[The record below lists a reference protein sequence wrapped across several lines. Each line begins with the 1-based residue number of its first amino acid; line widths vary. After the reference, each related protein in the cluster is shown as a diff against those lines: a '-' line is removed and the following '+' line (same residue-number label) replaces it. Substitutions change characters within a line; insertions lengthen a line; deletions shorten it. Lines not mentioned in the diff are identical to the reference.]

1 MIRISLFFNIA
12 EVSIISSKGWEL
24 VFSFLPPDSPVLEVQ
39 LHAVSSCWLCITN
52 GVVCTFLLLVQR
64 AVGGGRTFCWGT
76 DSACGW
82 SMVHEVL
89 CSANVSGCT
98 KRFALLLTQSAEVTG
113 KAAPWVLSCQ
123 KFPERVI
130 QPTYVCR

>member
-1 MIRISLFFNIA
+1 MVLFAPFCYWYREQLEA
-12 EVSIISSKGWEL
+12 GEPSAGALTQPVDGARYVK
-24 VFSFLPPDSPVLEVQ
+24 FSD
-39 LHAVSSCWLCITN
+39 
-52 GVVCTFLLLVQR
+52 
-64 AVGGGRTFCWGT
+64 
-76 DSACGW
+76 
-82 SMVHEVL
+82 
-89 CSANVSGCT
+89 CSANVLGCT